1 MLVEL
6 HIRDF
11 AIIEDLQL
19 DLAPGFTVFTGE
31 TGAGKSIII
40 DAVEMLLGGRA
51 NSGMVRT
58 GAEGAVV
65 EGTFR
70 LEQAVRQPVQE
81 LLERE
86 GLLEDAEHVH
96 LGREIRAQGR
106 SISRINGRTVSL
118 GLQREL
124 GEWLVDVHGQSEHLS
139 LLRVREHLQLL
150 DRYAQLER
158 PRQEYGHCYRELG
171 EVRRELAELRR
182 SAQEAGRRAELLG
195 FQIDEI
201 ESARLRPGEEAGGVG
216 GRP

>member
-6 HIRDF
+6 RIRDF
-11 AIIEDLQL
+11 AIIEDLHL

-51 NSGMVRT
+51 DSGMVRT
-58 GAEGAVV
+58 GAEAALL
-65 EGTFR
+65 EGTFQ
-70 LEQAVRQPVQE
+70 LEHAVRQPGQE

-86 GLLEDAEHVH
+86 GLLEDTEHVH

-118 GLQREL
+118 ALQREL
-124 GEWLVDVHGQSEHLS
+124 GEWLGDVHGQSENLTP
-139 LLRVREHLQLL
+139 LRVRGHLQLL
-150 DRYAQLER
+150 DRYAQLES

-182 SAQEAGRRAELLG
+182 SAQEAGRRAELLS
-195 FQIDEI
+195 FQINEI
-201 ESARLRPGEEAGGVG
+201 ESGPRRAGGG
-216 GRP
+216 GGGGG

>member
-6 HIRDF
+6 RIRDF
-11 AIIEDLQL
+11 AIIEDLHL

-51 NSGMVRT
+51 DSGMVRT
-58 GAEGAVV
+58 GAEAALL
-65 EGTFR
+65 EGTFQ
-70 LEQAVRQPVQE
+70 LEHAVRQPGQE

-86 GLLEDAEHVH
+86 GLLEDAGHVH

-118 GLQREL
+118 ALQREL
-124 GEWLVDVHGQSEHLS
+124 GDWLVDVHGQSEHLS

-150 DRYAQLER
+150 DRYAQLESLLA
-158 PRQEYGHCYRELG
+158 EYQTAF
-171 EVRRELAELRR
+171 RRLQELRR
-182 SAQEAGRRAELLG
+182 RLTELQSAAQERARRADLLRY
-195 FQIDEI
+195 QVNEI
-201 ESARLRPGEEAGGVG
+201 E
-216 GRP
+216 

>member
-51 NSGMVRT
+51 DSGMVRT
-58 GAEGAVV
+58 EAEAALL
-65 EGTFR
+65 EGTFQ

-106 SISRINGRTVSL
+106 SISRINGRAVSL
-118 GLQREL
+118 GPQREP
-124 GEWLVDVHGQSEHLS
+124 GEWLGDVHGQAE
-139 LLRVREHLQLL
+139 
-150 DRYAQLER
+150 DRK
-158 PRQEYGHCYRELG
+158 
-171 EVRRELAELRR
+171 
-182 SAQEAGRRAELLG
+182 S
-195 FQIDEI
+195 
-201 ESARLRPGEEAGGVG
+201 VG
-216 GRP
+216 G